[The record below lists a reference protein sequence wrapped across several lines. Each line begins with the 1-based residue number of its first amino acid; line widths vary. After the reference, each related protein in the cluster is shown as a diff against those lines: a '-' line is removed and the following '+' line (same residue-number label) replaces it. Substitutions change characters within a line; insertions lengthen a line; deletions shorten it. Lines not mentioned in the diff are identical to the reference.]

1 MAKVQPRRRP
11 ALRKRASAPS
21 GRDAR
26 GNSAVF
32 DRNAARGRRP
42 KAGAARRAAILRAA
56 LEEFSAHGF
65 EAARLDDVARRAGI
79 AKGTIYLYFRDKEAL
94 FQELVRSE
102 MTPVVGTLERVAH
115 VDAPIRTVA
124 EQFIELF
131 VREIVETHRKDVMRL
146 VLSEGPR
153 FPKLAEFYYR
163 EVLSRALV
171 AVRGLLQRAVARGEI
186 GNDVLLR
193 FPQLVAAPAVV
204 AILWRALFDRF
215 EPLDVRAMLRAHF
228 DLIFGGERKP

>member
-1 MAKVQPRRRP
+1 MVKIRRARGA
-11 ALRKRASAPS
+11 ALRKRAPATADTGAKSAAPK
-21 GRDAR
+21 RK
-26 GNSAVF
+26 
-32 DRNAARGRRP
+32 AARGRRP
-42 KAGAARRAAILRAA
+42 KAGTPRRDAILRAA

-102 MTPVVGTLERVAH
+102 MSPVVGTLEQIVR

-131 VREIVETHRKDVMRL
+131 VREVVETHRKDVMRL

-171 AVRGLLQRAVARGEI
+171 AVRGLLQKAVARDEI
-186 GNDVLLR
+186 SGDVLLR

-228 DLIFGGERKP
+228 GLIFGGERRP

>member
-1 MAKVQPRRRP
+1 MA
-11 ALRKRASAPS
+11 
-21 GRDAR
+21 
-26 GNSAVF
+26 
-32 DRNAARGRRP
+32 GRRM
-42 KAGAARRAAILRAA
+42 KAGTARREAILRAA
-56 LEEFSAHGF
+56 LEEFAAHGF

-79 AKGTIYLYFRDKEAL
+79 AKGTIYLYFRDKVAL
-94 FQELVRSE
+94 FQELVRTE
-102 MTPVVGTLERVAH
+102 MSPVVGTLEQVAH

-131 VREIVETHRKDVMRL
+131 VREVVETHRKDVMRL
-146 VLSEGPR
+146 VLSEGPK

-163 EVLSRALV
+163 EVLSRALI

-228 DLIFGGERKP
+228 DLIFGGERGP

>member
-1 MAKVQPRRRP
+1 M
-11 ALRKRASAPS
+11 
-21 GRDAR
+21 
-26 GNSAVF
+26 
-32 DRNAARGRRP
+32 ARGRRP
-42 KAGAARRAAILRAA
+42 KAGTARRDAILRAA

-94 FQELVRSE
+94 FQELVRTE
-102 MTPVVGTLERVAH
+102 MSPVVGTLEQVAH

-131 VREIVETHRKDVMRL
+131 VREVVETHRKDVMRL

-163 EVLSRALV
+163 EVLSRALI
-171 AVRGLLQRAVARGEI
+171 AVRGLLQRAMASGEI

-228 DLIFGGERKP
+228 DLVFGGEHRP